1 MRCKPLWFVPGLA
14 TVLLSIAGCPAGT
27 GKNQPAKPG
36 GTKPIVVGF
45 DENYQ
50 TLDGIKSGECFATV
64 VQNPYEFGYQ
74 SVKILAG
81 LAQGKE
87 DILKQLTVSKTK
99 EPLTIDAENRIFI
112 PHRVITKANVDDFY
126 TELKKLK
133 GEVIGRKPADGQL
146 KVAFVSNNAFDFWTI
161 AEQGTNQAANDLNV
175 DVAFRKPPQGT
186 KEEQQQIIEDLVNLG
201 VKGIAVSPNDAANS
215 VDFFKKINAK
225 LPMVMQ
231 DSDLPDPTARRCY
244 IGTHNYR
251 AGLAVGKLV
260 TEAVPKGGKI
270 AIFVGKLDVQ
280 NARERRQGV
289 LDYLMDPKTTKQ
301 DMGEMTPPDA
311 ANLKV
316 GNYTLVTTLTDNA
329 NENTCQ
335 ERAQELL
342 LTNPDLVCL
351 IGLWEYNPPALLRAV
366 RNAR

>member
-1 MRCKPLWFVPGLA
+1 MRSKQFWHFVGLA
-14 TVLLSIAGCPAGT
+14 GALLTITGCPSS
-27 GKNQPAKPG
+27 NSAKREA
-36 GTKPIVVGF
+36 TRPIIVGF

-50 TLDGIKSGECFATV
+50 TLDGIKSGECYATV

-87 DILKQLTVSKTK
+87 EVLKQLADSKTK
-99 EPLTIDAENRIFI
+99 EPLTIDAQNRIFI
-112 PHRVITKANVDDFY
+112 PHRVINKQNVDEFY
-126 TELKKLK
+126 RELKKLK
-133 GEVIGRKPADGQL
+133 SEPAGLKAEGATL

-161 AEQGTNQAANDLNV
+161 AEQGTQQASKDLNV
-175 DVAFRKPPQGT
+175 AVAFRKPPQGT

-215 VDFFKKINAK
+215 VDFFKKINAR
-225 LPMVMQ
+225 LPLVMQ
-231 DSDLPDPTARRCY
+231 DSDLPDTSARRCY

-260 TEAVPKGGKI
+260 TEAAPKGGKI

-280 NARERRQGV
+280 NAQERRQGV
-289 LDYLMDPKTTKQ
+289 LDYLMDPKTTRQ
-301 DMGEMTPPDA
+301 EMGDLTPADA

-316 GNYTLVTTLTDNA
+316 GNYLLVTTLTDNA

-366 RNAR
+366 RNSGKAR